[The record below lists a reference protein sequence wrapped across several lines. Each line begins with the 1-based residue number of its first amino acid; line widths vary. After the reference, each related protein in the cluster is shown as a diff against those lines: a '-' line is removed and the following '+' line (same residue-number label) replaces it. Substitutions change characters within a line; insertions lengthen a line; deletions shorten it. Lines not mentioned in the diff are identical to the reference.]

1 MLRERAMVVL
11 GEVPGPGV
19 VYRQGGRVT
28 SESSFIRERAREK
41 GLSMGEL
48 EERVGVSKGYMTQV
62 ARGQR
67 NMSPN
72 LQKQVEAVLEAPV
85 KVEEAQ
91 IPAVDPRALWERM
104 DAHHL
109 SQNETARL
117 AGISSAHLS
126 NIMNGKATP
135 SGRVLRNLHTVLF
148 QPTTAELVAPVE
160 LKVLAWKKG
169 GRNGLVVR
177 GAGGPG
183 GDSIRVGGRV
193 PWGAEVEFAYRAGYD
208 SRGRVFVN
216 HLVDQRGCSALLK
229 QGEPGGV

>member
-1 MLRERAMVVL
+1 MLRQC
-11 GEVPGPGV
+11 GV
-19 VYRQGGRVT
+19 TRRRPT
-28 SESSFIRERAREK
+28 
-41 GLSMGEL
+41 L
-48 EERVGVSKGYMTQV
+48 
-62 ARGQR
+62 
-67 NMSPN
+67 PN

-91 IPAVDPRALWERM
+91 IPVVDPRALWEWM

-135 SGRVLRNLHTVLF
+135 SGRVLRNLHGVLF

-160 LKVLAWKKG
+160 LKVLAWKKA

-183 GDSIRVGGRV
+183 GKNPGGGTIRVGGRV
-193 PWGAEVEFAYRAGYD
+193 PWGAEVEFAYTTGYD
-208 SRGRVFVN
+208 SRGRMSVN
-216 HLVDQRGCSALLK
+216 HVVDERGYSVMLNQR
-229 QGEPGGV
+229 EPDGV